1 MAQLGVVITGGA
13 GDIGA
18 ASAAELK
25 SRGARVTLL
34 DSKSETEARPWLDR
48 LGDGVD
54 FVTADVR
61 DRTRLTE
68 TLEAID
74 PLDVAIANAGIV
86 QTAPFLEITEEQWNE
101 QLAVNLTGAFFF
113 AQAAARVMAARG
125 RGGRIIFTGSWVG
138 SVAWPEIAAYSV
150 TKAGVQMLAK
160 SMAAELARERILVNV
175 LAPGIV
181 RAGLSAHQLEID
193 PGYAARVAKAI
204 PLRELQTAEQVAKV
218 MAFLCSPEADYL
230 TGTVILADG
239 GCSLLNFDE

>member
-101 QLAVNLTGAFFF
+101 QLAVNLTGAFFL
-113 AQAAARVMAARG
+113 
-125 RGGRIIFTGSWVG
+125 
-138 SVAWPEIAAYSV
+138 
-150 TKAGVQMLAK
+150 KAGVQMLAK

-239 GCSLLNFDE
+239 GCSLLNFDAE